1 MVSIK
6 EVIFVEKHELF
17 RQFVVFS
24 AAVHQITD
32 ELTKDVRSEAV
43 TQAQYKMLEYISIK
57 QPLTLSD
64 ISSCMHMSLPN
75 TSRELRKLTEKGL
88 CRKITDQED
97 RRKQLFRL
105 SEAGEEM
112 MGQAFQRIEERFA
125 ALIEGIGDR
134 ELEEIGQAL
143 KLLQERV
150 FR

>member
-6 EVIFVEKHELF
+6 EVMFVEKHELF

-43 TQAQYKMLEYISIK
+43 TQAQYKILEYISIK

-125 ALIEGIGDR
+125 ALIGGIGDR

>member
-1 MVSIK
+1 MD
-6 EVIFVEKHELF
+6 KHALF
-17 RQFVVFS
+17 RQFVVFT
-24 AAVHQITD
+24 AAVHQITE
-32 ELTKDVRSEAV
+32 ELTQGVRSEDI
-43 TQAQYKMLEYISIK
+43 TQAQYKILEYISIK
-57 QPLTLSD
+57 QPLTLSE

-88 CRKITDQED
+88 CQKITDSDD

-105 SEAGEEM
+105 SETGEEM

-125 ALIEGIGDR
+125 AHMVGIGDR
-134 ELEEIGQAL
+134 ELEEIGEAL

>member
-1 MVSIK
+1 MVSVK
-6 EVIFVEKHELF
+6 GVIFVEKHALF
-17 RQFVVFS
+17 RQFVVFT
-24 AAVHQITD
+24 AAVHQLTD
-32 ELTKDVRSEAV
+32 ELTGDVRSEAV
-43 TQAQYKMLEYISIK
+43 TQAQYKIMEYISIK

-75 TSRELRKLTEKGL
+75 TSRELRKLTEKGF

-112 MGQAFQRIEERFA
+112 MGQAFQRIEERFEA
-125 ALIEGIGDR
+125 HIGGISDR
-134 ELEEIGQAL
+134 ELEEIGEAL
-143 KLLQERV
+143 RLLQEKV

>member
-1 MVSIK
+1 MD
-6 EVIFVEKHELF
+6 KHELF
-17 RQFVVFS
+17 RQFVVFT
-24 AAVHQITD
+24 AAVHQITE
-32 ELTKDVRSEAV
+32 ELTQGVRSEDV
-43 TQAQYKMLEYISIK
+43 TQAQYKILEYISIK
-57 QPLTLSD
+57 QPLTLSE

-88 CRKITDQED
+88 CQKITDSDD

-125 ALIEGIGDR
+125 AHMAGIGDR
-134 ELEEIGQAL
+134 ELEEIGGAL
-143 KLLQERV
+143 KLLQDKV

>member
-1 MVSIK
+1 MD
-6 EVIFVEKHELF
+6 KHELF
-17 RQFVVFS
+17 RQFVVFT
-24 AAVHQITD
+24 AAVHQITE
-32 ELTKDVRSEAV
+32 ELTQGVRSEAV
-43 TQAQYKMLEYISIK
+43 TQAQYKILEYISIK
-57 QPLTLSD
+57 QPLTLSE

-88 CRKITDQED
+88 CQKITDPED

-125 ALIEGIGDR
+125 AHIGGIGDS
-134 ELEEIGQAL
+134 ELEEIGAAL
-143 KLLQERV
+143 KLLQDKV